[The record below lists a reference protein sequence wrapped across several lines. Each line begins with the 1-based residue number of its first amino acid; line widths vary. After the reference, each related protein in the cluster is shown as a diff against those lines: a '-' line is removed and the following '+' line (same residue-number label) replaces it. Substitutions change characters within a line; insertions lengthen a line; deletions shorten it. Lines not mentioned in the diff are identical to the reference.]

1 MFPPPAKRRK
11 RLIVHDS
18 DGEGSNFA
26 HQPDSKHVTRKAP
39 VLETKTRPASQKGS
53 SATSV
58 STRTRT
64 KRKTVA
70 ERSQLDCPRWSPP
83 SSPEEPPSKTK
94 QTHKSHPIG
103 SLHSFF
109 NSANRS
115 ASVGR
120 DTRKKAPQPLV
131 EESDVQEDIIEDDSP
146 DEKLHKSSASQ
157 GITKLVLDRR
167 KPLQEQT
174 QTRAVTASQE
184 RPLSASQKFL
194 SVGADAVK
202 EASTQTTDAV
212 RHSNTRPWAEKYGPT
227 SLEELVVHRKKVAD
241 VSGWLDNAYLGRD
254 RKVRLNNALKEL

>member
-1 MFPPPAKRRK
+1 M
-11 RLIVHDS
+11 
-18 DGEGSNFA
+18 
-26 HQPDSKHVTRKAP
+26 
-39 VLETKTRPASQKGS
+39 LETKTRLASQKGS
-53 SATSV
+53 SVTSSV

-70 ERSQLDCPRWSPP
+70 EQSQLNCPRWSPP
-83 SSPEEPPSKTK
+83 SSPEKLSSTIK
-94 QTHKSHPIG
+94 QTNNSQPIG

-109 NSANRS
+109 IATNRT
-115 ASVGR
+115 ASVCR

-184 RPLSASQKFL
+184 RPITASQKFL
-194 SVGADAVK
+194 SIGAGAVK
-202 EASTQTTDAV
+202 EASTQTTDAA
-212 RHSNTRPWAEKYGPT
+212 RHLDTRPWAEKYGPT
-227 SLEELVVHRKKVAD
+227 SLEELVVHKKKVAD
-241 VSGWLDNAYLGRD
+241 VRGWLDDAYLGRD
-254 RKVRLNNALKEL
+254 RKVR